1 MPVETQLRQMRIL
14 VVDDVAVNV
23 ELLSRMLA
31 DAGYTNVDTTTDPL
45 AALQSCAQHMPD
57 LLLLD
62 LHMPVLTG
70 YEVLDALGPSI
81 HSGLGPAVLVLTSDV
96 TVEARRRALD
106 AGARDFVSKP
116 FDYDEVLLRVR
127 NHLEMHY
134 FQRELDAQNK
144 RLETAVRSRTRELEA
159 SRMEVL
165 DRLAL
170 VAEYRD
176 DATNHHAR
184 RIGRASVMLA
194 RRLDLP
200 AETLELLEQAAS
212 LHDVGKIAVSDTILR
227 KPGRLTP
234 GEFAVMRSHHR
245 RRADPRGQPVA
256 GPATGGADRPHAP
269 RALGRHGLPAR
280 PRRAGHPARR
290 SHRRRRGR
298 LRRAHA
304 RAALQAGVE
313 SAGGRGRDRRR
324 RRDPVRPRRR
334 GRLRGARAGDA
345 RRSDRRGPVIG
356 GVLRAPRPLRRA

>member
-234 GEFAVMRSHHR
+234 GEFAVMRSH
-245 RRADPRGQPVA
+245 
-256 GPATGGADRPHAP
+256 TI
-269 RALGRHGLPAR
+269 
-280 PRRAGHPARR
+280 
-290 SHRRRRGR
+290 
-298 LRRAHA
+298 
-304 RAALQAGVE
+304 
-313 SAGGRGRDRRR
+313 AGGRILG
-324 RRDPVRPRRR
+324 
-334 GRLRGARAGDA
+334 GS
-345 RRSDRRGPVIG
+345 RSP
-356 GVLRAPRPLRRA
+356 VLRLAERIALTHHERWDGTGYPRGLAARDIPPAGRIVAVADVFDALTHARPYKQAWSPQEAAAEIVAAAGTQFDPAVVAAFAAHEPAMLVDPIGAAR